1 MSWFAVTDGTYKLV
15 QYGTGSE
22 VPPQLFNLSADPGEM
37 VNMCV
42 YVCVYV
48 SRPVCRGHLMPS
60 P

>member
-22 VPPQLFNLSADPGEM
+22 VPPQLFNLSADPREM

-42 YVCVYV
+42 CVCVCAC
-48 SRPVCRGHLMPS
+48 PVLFVEATW
-60 P
+60 